1 MKTTVLKLA
10 GGNDF
15 FTQESFKTLR
25 TNVQFC
31 GQDVRVVAVTSCH
44 ENEGKT
50 VISLNLAK
58 SFAELGKRVLVV
70 DADMRKSVIAG
81 RHTSTKRPAGLSEVL
96 SGLVEVS
103 ECVYETQI
111 PGLHLMFSGQYPPNP
126 VELLSSPY
134 FTKLLENARESY
146 DYVIVDT
153 PPLGLVIDAAVI
165 APQCDGAMLVMA
177 NHAVR
182 FRQAQD
188 VVTQL
193 EKSGAKIL
201 GVVRNNVGPKGNPYG
216 KGYGI
221 PYGKAYGKGYGQI

>member
-58 SFAELGKRVLVV
+58 SFAELGKRVLVI

-81 RHTSTKRPAGLSEVL
+81 RHTSAKRPAGLSEVL
-96 SGLVEVS
+96 SGLVEVG

-126 VELLSSPY
+126 VELLSSAH
-134 FTKLLENARESY
+134 FTKLLQKARESY

-165 APQCDGAMLVMA
+165 APQCDGVMLVMA

-182 FRQAQD
+182 FRQAQE
-188 VVTQL
+188 VVSQL

-216 KGYGI
+216 KGYGKA
-221 PYGKAYGKGYGQI
+221 YGKAYGKGYGQ

>member
-58 SFAELGKRVLVV
+58 SFAELGKRVLVI

-81 RHTSTKRPAGLSEVL
+81 RHTSAKRPAGLSEVL
-96 SGLVEVS
+96 SGLVEVA

-126 VELLSSPY
+126 VELLSSAH
-134 FTKLLENARESY
+134 FTKLLQKARESY

-165 APQCDGAMLVMA
+165 APQCDGVMLVMA

-182 FRQAQD
+182 FRQAQE
-188 VVTQL
+188 VVSQL

-216 KGYGI
+216 KRYGKA
-221 PYGKAYGKGYGQI
+221 YGKAYGKGYGQ

>member
-58 SFAELGKRVLVV
+58 SFAELGKRVLVI

-81 RHTSTKRPAGLSEVL
+81 RHTSAKRPAGLSEVL
-96 SGLVEVS
+96 SGLVEVG

-126 VELLSSPY
+126 VELLSSAH
-134 FTKLLENARESY
+134 FTKLVQKARESY

-165 APQCDGAMLVMA
+165 APQCDGVMLVMA

-182 FRQAQD
+182 FRQAQE
-188 VVTQL
+188 VVSQL

-216 KGYGI
+216 KRYGKA
-221 PYGKAYGKGYGQI
+221 YGKAYGKGYGQ

>member
-1 MKTTVLKLA
+1 MKTTVLKLS
-10 GGNDF
+10 GNNDF
-15 FTQESFKTLR
+15 FTQESFKSLR

-31 GQDVRVVAVTSCH
+31 GQDIRTIAVTSCH

-70 DADMRKSVIAG
+70 DADMRNSVVAG
-81 RHTSTKRPAGLSEVL
+81 RHTSVKRPVGLSEVL
-96 SGLVEVS
+96 SGIEEVS

-111 PGLHLMFSGQYPPNP
+111 PGLHLMFSGKYPPNP
-126 VELLSSPY
+126 VELLSGNY
-134 FTKLLENARESY
+134 FETLLRNAAASY

-165 APQCDGAMLVMA
+165 APHCDGTILVMA

-182 FRQAQD
+182 YRQAQE
-188 VVTQL
+188 VVGQL
-193 EKSGAKIL
+193 KKSGSRIL
-201 GVVRNNVGPKGNPYG
+201 GVVRNHVSKTADNVKYG
-216 KGYGI
+216 K
-221 PYGKAYGKGYGQI
+221 

>member
-58 SFAELGKRVLVV
+58 SFAELGKRVLVI

-81 RHTSTKRPAGLSEVL
+81 RHTSAKRPAGLSEVL
-96 SGLVEVS
+96 SGLVEVG

-126 VELLSSPY
+126 VELLSSSH
-134 FTKLLENARESY
+134 FTKLVQKARESY

-165 APQCDGAMLVMA
+165 APQCDGVMLVMA

-182 FRQAQD
+182 FRQAQE
-188 VVTQL
+188 VVSQL

-201 GVVRNNVGPKGNPYG
+201 GVVRNSVGPKGNPYG
-216 KGYGI
+216 KRYGKA
-221 PYGKAYGKGYGQI
+221 YGKAYGKGYGQ

>member
-58 SFAELGKRVLVV
+58 SFAELGKRVLVI

-81 RHTSTKRPAGLSEVL
+81 RHTSAKRPAGLSEVL
-96 SGLVEVS
+96 SGLVEVG

-126 VELLSSPY
+126 VELLSSAH
-134 FTKLLENARESY
+134 FTKLVQKARESY

-165 APQCDGAMLVMA
+165 APQCDGVMLVMA

-182 FRQAQD
+182 FRQAQE
-188 VVTQL
+188 VVSQL

-216 KGYGI
+216 KRYGKA
-221 PYGKAYGKGYGQI
+221 YGKAYGKGDGQ

>member
-58 SFAELGKRVLVV
+58 SFAELGKRVLVI

-81 RHTSTKRPAGLSEVL
+81 RHTSAKRPAGLSEVL
-96 SGLVEVS
+96 SGLVEVG

-126 VELLSSPY
+126 VELLSSSH
-134 FTKLLENARESY
+134 FTKLVQKARESY

-165 APQCDGAMLVMA
+165 APQCDGVMLVMA

-182 FRQAQD
+182 FRQAQE
-188 VVTQL
+188 VVSQL

-201 GVVRNNVGPKGNPYG
+201 GVVRNNVVPKGNPYG
-216 KGYGI
+216 KRYGKA
-221 PYGKAYGKGYGQI
+221 YGKAYGKGYGQ

>member
-58 SFAELGKRVLVV
+58 SFAELGKRVLVI

-81 RHTSTKRPAGLSEVL
+81 RHTSAKRPAGLSEVL
-96 SGLVEVS
+96 SGLVEVG

-126 VELLSSPY
+126 VELLSSSH
-134 FTKLLENARESY
+134 FTKLVQKARESY

-165 APQCDGAMLVMA
+165 APQCDGVMLVMA

-182 FRQAQD
+182 FRQAQE
-188 VVTQL
+188 VVSQL

-216 KGYGI
+216 KRYGKA
-221 PYGKAYGKGYGQI
+221 YGKAYGKGYGQ

>member
-58 SFAELGKRVLVV
+58 SFAELGKRVLVI

-96 SGLVEVS
+96 SGLVEVG

-126 VELLSSPY
+126 VELLSSSH
-134 FTKLLENARESY
+134 FTKLVQKARESY

-165 APQCDGAMLVMA
+165 APQCDGVMLVMA

-182 FRQAQD
+182 FRQAQE
-188 VVTQL
+188 VVSQL

-201 GVVRNNVGPKGNPYG
+201 GVVRNNVVPKGNPYG
-216 KGYGI
+216 KRYGKA
-221 PYGKAYGKGYGQI
+221 YGKAYGKGYGQ

>member
-58 SFAELGKRVLVV
+58 SFAELGKRVLVI

-96 SGLVEVS
+96 SGLVEVG

-126 VELLSSPY
+126 VELLSSSH
-134 FTKLLENARESY
+134 FTKLVQKARESY

-165 APQCDGAMLVMA
+165 APQCDGVMLVMA

-182 FRQAQD
+182 FRQAQE
-188 VVTQL
+188 VVSQL

-201 GVVRNNVGPKGNPYG
+201 GVVRNNAGPKGNPYG
-216 KGYGI
+216 KRYGKA
-221 PYGKAYGKGYGQI
+221 YGKAYGKGYGQ

>member
-58 SFAELGKRVLVV
+58 SFAELGKRVLVI

-81 RHTSTKRPAGLSEVL
+81 RHTSAKRPAGLSEVL
-96 SGLVEVS
+96 SGLVEVG

-126 VELLSSPY
+126 VELLSSAH
-134 FTKLLENARESY
+134 FTKLLQKARESY

-165 APQCDGAMLVMA
+165 APQCDGVMLVMA

-182 FRQAQD
+182 FRQAQE
-188 VVTQL
+188 VVSQL

-216 KGYGI
+216 KR
-221 PYGKAYGKGYGQI
+221 YGKGYGQ